1 MPKKLPVLQEINKV
15 IIDLEKKLENT
26 AKTEPSLALFVY
38 LDLIKTMIERV
49 SLENMELYSYLDK
62 KVDKM
67 LKNDVNLAK
76 IYDKLGLLVEKKSF
90 LDKIKS
96 IFKKII

>member
-1 MPKKLPVLQEINKV
+1 
-15 IIDLEKKLENT
+15 
-26 AKTEPSLALFVY
+26 
-38 LDLIKTMIERV
+38 MIERV